1 MVSSAPEP
9 EFDWYASSATM
20 WPQKYVN
27 RRRESFEIS
36 GRSRYGQL
44 KSNDLRIVVVE
55 KGSFVIRLS
64 RSLDCPKIAMNN
76 DFAPEW
82 EAVSPITLSKHRQAK
97 PIFAKQKASDAEY
110 SNAHL
115 VID

>member
-1 MVSSAPEP
+1 
-9 EFDWYASSATM
+9 
-20 WPQKYVN
+20 
-27 RRRESFEIS
+27 
-36 GRSRYGQL
+36 
-44 KSNDLRIVVVE
+44 
-55 KGSFVIRLS
+55 
-64 RSLDCPKIAMNN
+64 MNN

-82 EAVSPITLSKHRQAK
+82 ETVSPTTLSKHRQAK